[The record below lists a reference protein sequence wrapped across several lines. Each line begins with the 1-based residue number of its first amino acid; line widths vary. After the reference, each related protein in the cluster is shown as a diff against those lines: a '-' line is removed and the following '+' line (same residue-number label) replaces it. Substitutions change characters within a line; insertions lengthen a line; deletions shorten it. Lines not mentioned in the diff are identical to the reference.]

1 MSEFKI
7 IKCKNCDAALTE
19 INGQKLSSC
28 IQCGHQF
35 NALSKQKKRNYSSI
49 SKEEFKPQ
57 STVATSSEGNST
69 PDFQGV
75 LRKLKEISNS
85 KTTPQSTTTSTTSS
99 PTTNSSPKTNK
110 TKILPKKKKAN
121 PIGTIIFYIILFS
134 VLRSIFKF

>member
-85 KTTPQSTTTSTTSS
+85 KTTPQSTTTS
-99 PTTNSSPKTNK
+99 PTTNSSPKTTK